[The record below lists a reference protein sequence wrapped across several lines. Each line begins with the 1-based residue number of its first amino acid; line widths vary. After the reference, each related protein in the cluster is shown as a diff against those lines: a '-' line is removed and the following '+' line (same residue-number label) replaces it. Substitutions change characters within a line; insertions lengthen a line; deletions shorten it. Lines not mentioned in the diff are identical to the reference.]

1 MELNILLV
9 PYCAKVEIV
18 TKEEEWYDEL
28 ISIKEFFISEDV
40 YTMGPVVFTKEVV
53 GLEGVKYVVYI
64 PLNAP
69 IEPIPEL
76 SIEYQP
82 LLEVYP
88 TLSHKCLDDEDIEA
102 VYQSIEEYALTN
114 DIQLAERDYYHVML
128 EYAGGLV
135 FEIHAEI
142 DVDGVEG
149 T

>member
-64 PLNAP
+64 PLNA
-69 IEPIPEL
+69 
-76 SIEYQP
+76 
-82 LLEVYP
+82 
-88 TLSHKCLDDEDIEA
+88 TD
-102 VYQSIEEYALTN
+102 
-114 DIQLAERDYYHVML
+114 
-128 EYAGGLV
+128 
-135 FEIHAEI
+135 
-142 DVDGVEG
+142 
-149 T
+149 